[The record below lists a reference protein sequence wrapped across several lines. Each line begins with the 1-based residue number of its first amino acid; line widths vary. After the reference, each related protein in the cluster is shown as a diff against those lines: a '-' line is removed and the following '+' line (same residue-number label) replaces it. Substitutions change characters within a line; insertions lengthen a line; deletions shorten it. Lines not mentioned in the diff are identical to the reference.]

1 MLEARTHKYLKDFLK
16 KNPSDW
22 EHLYSFG
29 RILASFVR
37 KEENLLI
44 NSEIFLT
51 KEWLPGILITLFLN
65 EENSNFVIP
74 AYQLQ
79 FLLNEH
85 LPLYKELGF
94 DFSVKNNQIIFSQ
107 HKIFI
112 QTIGSLLDVYS
123 QSNFEKEVIIFAD
136 VGSLKKDLKNI
147 LRITF
152 HKKDWFNYFDA
163 SLEEKNELSKTYDLL
178 KEKFFL
184 RSFQNQT
191 VMTLNIEEANFLKK
205 IIKQN
210 ANRSVKLVKLNEA
223 ISSGWFFWINLD
235 HDKFE
240 WSLEVEPID
249 QFAEIN
255 ELLSKNNIIFL
266 SSLRRDNFFK
276 RYLIN
281 QDIKLNSSIN
291 FKSSFIEKNISIYI
305 PSKLLLPNNP
315 SFIKLTISNCI
326 KFSFLSKGVSIFLSN
341 ENSFKIKLATEL
353 ASVYG
358 KRVLLENHP
367 KLDNQ
372 IVCSSFDWWIKK
384 LHLICPPDQ
393 IIIPLLPFPN
403 MVEPI
408 NQEIIS
414 LLRSQSKN
422 WFREFM
428 FPEAFQTMDKAVSPL
443 RRNSGKLVI
452 LDGRVSNRKW
462 GREMLEMI
470 QPQKSITYMFPF
482 D

>member
-1 MLEARTHKYLKDFLK
+1 MLEARTHKYLKEFLK
-16 KNPSDW
+16 KNPSNW
-22 EHLYSFG
+22 KHLYSFG
-29 RILASFVR
+29 RIIASFVR
-37 KEENLLI
+37 KEDNLLI

-51 KEWLPGILITLFLN
+51 KEWFPGILITLFLCQ
-65 EENSNFVIP
+65 ENSNFVVT
-74 AYQLQ
+74 AHQLQ
-79 FLLNEH
+79 FLLSEH

-107 HKIFI
+107 HKILI
-112 QTIGSLLDVYS
+112 QTIGSLLDDYS
-123 QSNFEKEVIIFAD
+123 HSNFEKEIIIFAD
-136 VGSLKKDLKNI
+136 IDSLKKDLKNI
-147 LRITF
+147 LRITL
-152 HKKDWFNYFDA
+152 HKKDWFKNFD
-163 SLEEKNELSKTYDLL
+163 SFLGENNELSKTYDLL

-191 VMTLNIEEANFLKK
+191 VMSLDTEEAHFLKK
-205 IIKQN
+205 VIKQN
-210 ANRSVKLVKLNEA
+210 ANCSEKFDKLNKA
-223 ISSGWFFWINLD
+223 ISSGWFFWVNLD

-249 QFAEIN
+249 LFSEIN
-255 ELLSKNNIIFL
+255 ALLSKNNIIFL

-276 RYLIN
+276 GYLNKHGIR
-281 QDIKLNSSIN
+281 LTSSISL
-291 FKSSFIEKNISIYI
+291 KSSFVEKNISIYI

-315 SFIKLTISNCI
+315 SFLKLTIDNCI

-341 ENSFKIKLATEL
+341 EKSFKIKLATEL

-358 KRVLLENHP
+358 KRVLLENYP
-367 KLDNQ
+367 KIDNQ
-372 IVCSSFDWWIKK
+372 IVCSSFEWWIKK

-403 MVEPI
+403 MVDPI
-408 NQEIIS
+408 IQGTIS
-414 LLRSQSKN
+414 SLRNRSQN

-428 FPEAFQTMDKAVSPL
+428 FPEASQTIDKAVSPL

-462 GREMLEMI
+462 GREMLDMI
-470 QPQKSITYMFPF
+470 QPQKSISCMYPF